1 MIDSKLL
8 AFTILL
14 LIAGIS
20 QIAASSIGIQCMNKN
35 TSYKDD
41 HPNNSSF
48 LISQL
53 VTAILITIVAIG
65 GIYLA
70 VTGVDIK

>member
-35 TSYKDD
+35 SGYKDD